1 MVGESYDSFTENT
14 AFASMSFRWQWTK
27 LFKFQA
33 LCIKNLLSC
42 FEIGGRRYVCKR
54 WNSLCRSRA
63 RSLPPSLPPFLV
75 RALSLSLSDQSVQRS
90 EEPTVRNYCGL
101 LASTRAHTHTLCGH
115 AQVLA
120 PNSTRRDSGATRTHT
135 HTHTHTH
142 AHTVFRDSLV
152 GGSRGRTAHSPTGDS
167 NTTSWG
173 SQPRVAHTCSRF
185 C

>member
-1 MVGESYDSFTENT
+1 MSTPANLCGILQGIPLASERILACLYQENLSRMMMSSPTLRTCCENSVAAEEIWRKAVRCLDSINNLHAYDCGTPPHVEDPRFMVGESYDSFTENT

-75 RALSLSLSDQSVQRS
+75 RARALSVPL
-90 EEPTVRNYCGL
+90 
-101 LASTRAHTHTLCGH
+101 
-115 AQVLA
+115 
-120 PNSTRRDSGATRTHT
+120 
-135 HTHTHTH
+135 
-142 AHTVFRDSLV
+142 
-152 GGSRGRTAHSPTGDS
+152 
-167 NTTSWG
+167 
-173 SQPRVAHTCSRF
+173 
-185 C
+185 